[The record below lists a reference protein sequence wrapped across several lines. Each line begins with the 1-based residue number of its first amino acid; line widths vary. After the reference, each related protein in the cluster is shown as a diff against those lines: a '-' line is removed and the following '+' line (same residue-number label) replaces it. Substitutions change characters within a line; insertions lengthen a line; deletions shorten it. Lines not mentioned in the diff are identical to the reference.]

1 MRFKQ
6 AYEQREGGGRTW
18 FKKPTAGALRPPVPR
33 LLQTTAFIFL
43 SPRRQMLLWVPTQRD
58 LRATICSAAPPP
70 TGALSS
76 ESALQAFK
84 P

>member
-1 MRFKQ
+1 MRFKP
-6 AYEQREGGGRTW
+6 AYEQWEGGGRTW
-18 FKKPTAGALRPPVPR
+18 FKKPTAGARTPPVPR

-43 SPRRQMLLWVPTQRD
+43 SQRRQAVHWVPTQRD
-58 LRATICSAAPPP
+58 LRATICSPAPPP

-76 ESALQAFK
+76 DSALQAFK